1 MCLRGADRAAWKLL
15 TSGSKCLTKT
25 PMGANV
31 CRTPTLRDVARM
43 AGVSMS
49 TVSRSLNRSDLIP
62 EKTRARIRRI
72 ADQIG
77 FEFNSHARSLIT
89 RKVGT
94 IGLILPPGYESFG
107 VSFYH
112 ATLHNALRSVLESND
127 FDLIV
132 SFLSNRYT
140 GDNNVRRLVG
150 RRKVDGLI
158 IMHPVLEPDMIDFL
172 RSMSV
177 PFVFSHYPPPRGMLP
192 GIDIIYP
199 DNELGGWLAGRHFGG
214 LGRKKVLCIV
224 AGAPPDPEF
233 ALRLAGF
240 RRGLGEC
247 GIRLARED
255 ILTGDLTM
263 NSAYDAVMSRRQG
276 LARYD
281 GLFALNDL
289 MAMGAMIALRDLG
302 RKVPRDVAVIGYD
315 DTELAESMR
324 PSLTTVHQ
332 PREELSLVTCEH
344 LLELIRLS
352 RSAGAPPSAKSIALA
367 PRLAV
372 RGSTGG

>member
-1 MCLRGADRAAWKLL
+1 
-15 TSGSKCLTKT
+15 
-25 PMGANV
+25 MGANV
-31 CRTPTLRDVARM
+31 CKTPTLRDVARM

-49 TVSRSLNRSDLIP
+49 TVSRSLNQSDLIP
-62 EKTRARIRRI
+62 EKTRARIRKI

-89 RKVGT
+89 RRVGT

-132 SFLSNRYT
+132 SFLANRFT
-140 GDNNVRRLVG
+140 GDNNMRRLVR

-158 IMHPVLEPDMIDFL
+158 IMQPVFEKDMIEFL
-172 RSMSV
+172 RSMSM
-177 PFVFSHYPPPRGMLP
+177 PFVFSHYPPPEGVLP

-199 DNELGGWLAGRHFGG
+199 DNELGGWLAGRHFAE
-214 LGRKKVLCIV
+214 LGRKKILCV
-224 AGAPPDPEF
+224 TPGHGSPWSTPGGSPDPEF
-233 ALRLAGF
+233 SLRLAGF
-240 RRGLGEC
+240 RRGLGES

-255 ILTGDLTM
+255 LLTGALTM
-263 NSAYDAVMSRRQG
+263 NSAYDAVMARRQG

-289 MAMGAMIALRDLG
+289 MAMGAMLALRDLG
-302 RKVPRDVAVIGYD
+302 RKVPQDVAVIGYD
-315 DTELAESMR
+315 DTDLAESMR

-332 PREELSLVTCEH
+332 PREELSLATCEH

-352 RSAGAPPSAKSIALA
+352 RGVGAPPSARSIVLA
-367 PRLAV
+367 PRLIV
-372 RGSTGG
+372 RESSSG

>member
-1 MCLRGADRAAWKLL
+1 
-15 TSGSKCLTKT
+15 
-25 PMGANV
+25 MGANV
-31 CRTPTLRDVARM
+31 CKTPTLRDVARM

-49 TVSRSLNRSDLIP
+49 TVSRGLNQSDLIP
-62 EKTRARIRRI
+62 EKTRARIRKI

-89 RKVGT
+89 RRVGT
-94 IGLILPPGYESFG
+94 IGLILPPGYENFG

-140 GDNNVRRLVG
+140 GDNNMRRLVR

-158 IMHPVLEPDMIDFL
+158 IMQPVLEKETIDFL
-172 RSMSV
+172 RSMSM
-177 PFVFSHYPPPRGMLP
+177 PFVFSHYPPPNGAPP

-199 DNELGGWLAGRHFGG
+199 DNELGGYLAGRHFGE
-214 LGRKKVLCIV
+214 LGRKKILCV
-224 AGAPPDPEF
+224 MPGHGAPWHSPGGTPDREF

-240 RRGLGEC
+240 RRGLSES
-247 GIRLARED
+247 GIRLTKED
-255 ILTGDLTM
+255 LLNGDLTM
-263 NSAYDAVMSRRQG
+263 NSSYDAMMSRRAG
-276 LARYD
+276 IARYD

-289 MAMGAMIALRDLG
+289 MAMGAMLALRDIG

-315 DTELAESMR
+315 DTDLAESMR

-332 PREELSLVTCEH
+332 PREELSLATCEH

-352 RSAGAPPSAKSIALA
+352 RGAGEPPSARTIVLA
-367 PRLAV
+367 PRLIV
-372 RGSTGG
+372 RESSGG

>member
-1 MCLRGADRAAWKLL
+1 
-15 TSGSKCLTKT
+15 
-25 PMGANV
+25 MGANV
-31 CRTPTLRDVARM
+31 CKTPTLRDVARM

-62 EKTRARIRRI
+62 EKTRARIRKI

-77 FEFNSHARSLIT
+77 FEFNSHARGLVT
-89 RKVGT
+89 RRVGT
-94 IGLILPPGYESFG
+94 IGLILPPGYEHFG

-132 SFLSNRYT
+132 SFLSNHYT

-158 IMHPVLEPDMIDFL
+158 IMHPVLENEVIDYL
-172 RSMSV
+172 RSMSI
-177 PFVFSHYPPPRGMLP
+177 PFVFSHYPPPHGILP

-199 DNELGGWLAGRHFGG
+199 DNELGGWLAGRHFGD
-214 LGRKKVLCIV
+214 LGRKKVLCV
-224 AGAPPDPEF
+224 GPGGAADFEF
-233 ALRLAGF
+233 SLRLAGF
-240 RRGLGEC
+240 RRGLGES

-255 ILTGDLTM
+255 LLTGDLSM
-263 NSAYDAVMSRRQG
+263 NSAYDAVMTRRQG

-289 MAMGAMIALRDLG
+289 MAMGAILALRDLG
-302 RKVPRDVAVIGYD
+302 RKVPQDVAVIGYD
-315 DTELAESMR
+315 DTDLAEAMR

-344 LLELIRLS
+344 LLELIRHS
-352 RSAGAPPSAKSIALA
+352 RGAGAPPSAKSIVLA
-367 PRLAV
+367 PRLIV
-372 RGSTGG
+372 RESSNG

>member
-1 MCLRGADRAAWKLL
+1 
-15 TSGSKCLTKT
+15 
-25 PMGANV
+25 MGANV
-31 CRTPTLRDVARM
+31 CKTPTLRDVARM

-62 EKTRARIRRI
+62 EKTRARIRKI

-89 RKVGT
+89 RRVGT

-132 SFLSNRYT
+132 SFLSNHYT

-158 IMHPVLEPDMIDFL
+158 IMQPVLEQDTIDFL
-172 RSMSV
+172 RSMSM
-177 PFVFSHYPPPRGMLP
+177 PFVFSHYPPPQGLLP

-199 DNELGGWLAGRHFGG
+199 DNELGGWLAGRHFGD
-214 LGRKKVLCIV
+214 LGREKVLCIV
-224 AGAPPDPEF
+224 PGHGSPWQSGAGPEPEF

-240 RRGLGEC
+240 RRGLGES

-255 ILTGDLTM
+255 VLTGDLTM
-263 NSAYDAVMSRRQG
+263 NSAYDALMSRRQA

-302 RKVPRDVAVIGYD
+302 REVPRDVAVIGYD
-315 DTELAESMR
+315 DTDLAESMR

-352 RSAGAPPSAKSIALA
+352 RSAGAPARAKSIVLA
-367 PRLAV
+367 PRLVV
-372 RGSTGG
+372 RESSNG

>member
-1 MCLRGADRAAWKLL
+1 
-15 TSGSKCLTKT
+15 
-25 PMGANV
+25 MGANV
-31 CRTPTLRDVARM
+31 CKTPTLRDVARM

-62 EKTRARIRRI
+62 EKTRARIRKI

-89 RKVGT
+89 RRVGT
-94 IGLILPPGYESFG
+94 IGLILPPGYEHFG

-132 SFLSNRYT
+132 SFLSNHYT

-158 IMHPVLEPDMIDFL
+158 IMQPLLEKELIDFL
-172 RSMSV
+172 RSMSM
-177 PFVFSHYPPPRGMLP
+177 PFVFSHYPPPDGSLS

-199 DNELGGWLAGRHFGG
+199 DNELGGYLAGRHFRD
-214 LGRKKVLCIV
+214 LGRKKILCV
-224 AGAPPDPEF
+224 VPGRDASSHSAGDGPDPEF
-233 ALRLAGF
+233 SLRLAGF
-240 RRGLGEC
+240 RRALAES
-247 GIRLARED
+247 GIRLAKED
-255 ILTGDLTM
+255 LLTGDLTM
-263 NSAYDAVMSRRQG
+263 DSSYDAVMARRQG

-289 MAMGAMIALRDLG
+289 MAMGAMLAFRDLG
-302 RKVPRDVAVIGYD
+302 RKVPQDIAVIGYD
-315 DTELAESMR
+315 DTDLAETMR

-352 RSAGAPPSAKSIALA
+352 RGAGSPPSAQSIVLA
-367 PRLAV
+367 PRLIV
-372 RGSTGG
+372 RESTNG

>member
-1 MCLRGADRAAWKLL
+1 
-15 TSGSKCLTKT
+15 
-25 PMGANV
+25 MGANV
-31 CRTPTLRDVARM
+31 CKTPTLRDVARM

-62 EKTRARIRRI
+62 EKTRARIRKI

-89 RKVGT
+89 RRVGT
-94 IGLILPPGYESFG
+94 IGLILPPAYEHFG

-132 SFLSNRYT
+132 SFLSNHFT

-158 IMHPVLEPDMIDFL
+158 IMQPVLEKELIDYL
-172 RSMSV
+172 RSMSM
-177 PFVFSHYPPPRGMLP
+177 PFVFSHYPPPDGMSP

-199 DNELGGWLAGRHFGG
+199 DNELGGWLAGRHFGD
-214 LGRKKVLCIV
+214 LGRKKVLCVVPIHGV
-224 AGAPPDPEF
+224 PGHSGATPDPEF
-233 ALRLAGF
+233 SLRLAGF
-240 RRGLGEC
+240 RRGLGES

-255 ILTGDLTM
+255 VLTADLTV
-263 NSAYDAVMSRRQG
+263 NSAYDAVMARRQV

-289 MAMGAMIALRDLG
+289 MAMGAMLALRELG
-302 RKVPRDVAVIGYD
+302 RKVPHDVAVVGYD
-315 DTELAESMR
+315 DTDLAESMR

-344 LLELIRLS
+344 LLEMIRLS
-352 RSAGAPPSAKSIALA
+352 RGAGAPPSAKSIVLA
-367 PRLAV
+367 PRLVV
-372 RGSTGG
+372 RESSNG

>member
-1 MCLRGADRAAWKLL
+1 
-15 TSGSKCLTKT
+15 
-25 PMGANV
+25 MGANV
-31 CRTPTLRDVARM
+31 CKTPTLRDVARM

-62 EKTRARIRRI
+62 EKTRARIRKI

-89 RKVGT
+89 RRVGT
-94 IGLILPPGYESFG
+94 IGLILPPDYESFG

-112 ATLHNALRSVLESND
+112 ATLLNALRSVLESND

-132 SFLSNRYT
+132 SFLSNHFT

-158 IMHPVLEPDMIDFL
+158 IMQPVLEQDLIDFL
-172 RSMSV
+172 RSMSM
-177 PFVFSHYPPPRGMLP
+177 PFVFSHYPPPHAMVP

-199 DNELGGWLAGRHFGG
+199 DNELGGWLAGRHFAD

-224 AGAPPDPEF
+224 PCQGPASSQNASSRAPGPSGAAPEPEF

-240 RRGLGEC
+240 RRGLSES

-255 ILTGDLTM
+255 VLTGDLTM
-263 NSAYDAVMSRRQG
+263 SSAYDAVISRRQS

-315 DTELAESMR
+315 DTELADSMR

-344 LLELIRLS
+344 LLELIRHS
-352 RSAGAPPSAKSIALA
+352 QGAGAPPSAQAIVLA
-367 PRLAV
+367 PRLVV
-372 RGSTGG
+372 RESSNG